1 VGNIK
6 GRYGVS
12 QYQSRYYAEPHVNER
27 FGFEL
32 TTLNSL
38 YDRLTEQS
46 FEPSLWVSDFSMTRR
61 FKMKHGID
69 RRVFLKGAS
78 SCTAGLYALRSFPA
92 LANAA
97 TPLIAVST
105 PLTLF
110 AYEDVQ
116 LHEGPMKRQFD
127 ENHARFLNLDED
139 RLLKVFRQ
147 VAGLPAPGE
156 DMGGWYDLTGF
167 TLEGNDFH
175 GFIAG
180 HSFGQYV
187 SGLAR
192 AYAVT
197 GSEPTRLKINRLVKG
212 YAETLDPKA
221 KFFVNYRLPAYTYD
235 KLSCGL
241 IDAKEFAHD
250 PMAMEIHEK
259 LTRAIVAYLP
269 EKALSRAEQ
278 RSRPHQDTPH
288 TWDETYTLPE
298 NLFLAY
304 QRSGKTIY
312 RDMAKQF
319 LEDDTYFNPLA
330 EGNNVLPFEHAYSH
344 VNAFS
349 SAMQAYITL
358 GSEKHLRA
366 ARNGFE
372 MLLKTQ
378 SFATGG
384 WGPNE
389 SFGEPGTGQLGESLS
404 GTHASFE
411 TPCGAYGHFK
421 ITRYLL
427 RVTKDARYGDSME
440 RVLYNTILGA
450 WPIQADGTSF
460 YYSDYANTGKK
471 VWYKNKWPCCSGTFP
486 QLAADYHI
494 STYLRSQDGIYV
506 NLFTPSS
513 VRWTDGPAK
522 FQLTQVTRY
531 PFDNKVEIQIS
542 ASQPNEQTIYLR
554 IPAWATPNPLLMV
567 NGTRVSEA
575 VEPGT
580 FVPVRRTWKE
590 GDRVEIEFPM
600 PLRLEAV
607 DANHPNTVALIQGP
621 LVLMAVAESQPV
633 FDPQSLLRARPLKN
647 ANGDWVAHSIDGGQV
662 TMRPFMAIDK
672 ESYSTYVRIRG

>member
-1 VGNIK
+1 MN
-6 GRYGVS
+6 
-12 QYQSRYYAEPHVNER
+12 
-27 FGFEL
+27 
-32 TTLNSL
+32 
-38 YDRLTEQS
+38 
-46 FEPSLWVSDFSMTRR
+46 RR
-61 FKMKHGID
+61 A
-69 RRVFLKGAS
+69 FLKTAGAS
-78 SCTAGLYALRSFPA
+78 TAGMTVSRSLAALTQPGKDQMA
-92 LANAA
+92 IL
-97 TPLIAVST
+97 TPLAT
-105 PLTLF
+105 FP
-110 AYEDVQ
+110 YGDVE
-116 LHEGPMKRQFD
+116 LHAGPMKRQFE
-127 ENHARFLNLDED
+127 ENHARFLQLDED

-167 TLEGNDFH
+167 SLERNDFH

-187 SGLAR
+187 SALAR

-197 GSEPTRLKINRLVKG
+197 GSEETRAKVNRLVKG
-212 YAETLDPKA
+212 YGETLDPKA
-221 KFFVNYRLPAYTYD
+221 KFFVGYRLPAYTYD

-241 IDAKEFAHD
+241 IDAHEYAHD
-250 PMAMEIHEK
+250 PDAMEIHER
-259 LTRAIVAYLP
+259 LTRAIGAYLP
-269 EKALSRAEQ
+269 EKALSRFEQ
-278 RSRPHQDTPH
+278 RERPHHDTSF

-304 QRSGKTIY
+304 QRSGKPLY
-312 RDMAKQF
+312 LEMAKKF
-319 LEDDTYFNPLA
+319 LEDETYFDPLA

-366 ARNGFE
+366 AKNGFE
-372 MLLKTQ
+372 MLERTQ

-389 SFGEPGTGQLGESLS
+389 TFGEPGTGQLGDSLAL
-404 GTHASFE
+404 THASFE

-427 RVTKDARYGDSME
+427 RVTKDSRYGDSME

-460 YYSDYANTGKK
+460 YYSDYANTGRKG
-471 VWYKNKWPCCSGTFP
+471 WYRDKWPCCSGTFP

-513 VRWTDGPAK
+513 VRWTDARAK
-522 FQLTQVTRY
+522 LALTQVTQY
-531 PFDNKVEIQIS
+531 PFNNQIEIQIS
-542 ASQPNEQTIYLR
+542 ASQPHEHTIYVR
-554 IPAWATPNPLLMV
+554 IPNWAKSDPVLRV
-567 NGTRVSEA
+567 NGNRVSDA

-580 FVPVRRTWKE
+580 FAALRRTWKD
-590 GDRVEIEFPM
+590 GDRIEMELPM

-607 DANHPNTVALIQGP
+607 DANHPNLAALLQGP
-621 LVLMAVAESQPV
+621 LVLMAVAETQPS
-633 FDPQSLLRARPLKN
+633 FDAQTLLRAKSLNN
-647 ANGDWVAHSIDGGQV
+647 AAGDWSVTSEDDRQV
-662 TMRPFMAIDK
+662 TVRPFMSIDK
-672 ESYSTYVRIRG
+672 ESYSTYMRIRN